1 MAPGGAAATAAPTFS
16 GPALTTTS
24 PGISLSL
31 NGYTLTAAPGGSA
44 GTVKA
49 TFSTTPATAS
59 SNISITNGTIVLNM
73 APGGAGATAAPT
85 FSGPALT
92 ATSPGISFSLNGHT
106 LNMAPGGT
114 AATAVGTFAGT
125 LTTNVTITSAG
136 ATTTITPTGVGTE
149 TISTEPTA
157 GDETTIGSATY
168 TWESSCGS
176 ASNCI
181 SRASST
187 TTDATR
193 LASAIG
199 GSCGGSGS
207 CSTQTGIAATSS
219 GNVTTITNTTA
230 SSVTFTLPVNAAGNN
245 TISPSGSIT
254 AAATVACSGSGN
266 AYSGSFIGS
275 ATTTTEASHLLSTL
289 QGCPAGVGFSA
300 AADGS
305 TAVEVTYPAPGSF
318 SSLTGAGNV
327 TGVFTWA
334 NTAGTDAGPTCTGSG
349 PYTGTF
355 VNNSNVDTLASNF
368 YNALIAGTC
377 AATIGYSVANPNGTA
392 TVTLTDLYPGSFS
405 AFSGSGGTGTGAYVS
420 SWSNTAGTDAGP
432 TCTGS
437 GSAYTGTFVNS
448 NVAATLAT
456 NFYNALTANS
466 NACANGVYYS
476 VPSPGGATSVTLTDL
491 APGVTFT
498 GANGT
503 GVVAW
508 TNTQGSTAT
517 VGCTGSG
524 TSRAAQFADSTNVN
538 TLASNFYTALTTG
551 TGTCATTIGYSVAN
565 PGGSS
570 ATVTLTDLYPGSFS
584 AFSGSGGT
592 GTGAYVSSWSNTAG
606 TDAGPTCTGSG
617 SAWTGTFVNSNVAAT
632 LATNFYNALTANS
645 NACANGV
652 YYSVPSPGSTSVTL
666 TDLMPGVTFTGANGT
681 GVVTWTNTQGS
692 TATAGCTGSGTS
704 YAAIFV
710 DSTNVDTLASN
721 FYSALTA
728 GTCAT
733 TIDYS
738 VANPG
743 GSSAT
748 VTLTDTAPGAL
759 TFTGSGG
766 TGTGAY
772 VSSWSN
778 TAGQPGSNSCTG
790 SAGAYTVGFIN
801 SLTSTTLA
809 GNLQAA
815 LALCPAAAGVSSAYP
830 GTNGSSSVT
839 VTNTTPGTT
848 GTSAFSTSGGATG
861 IFTWGSVTGGGNG
874 SYTCTGSGSA
884 ATFATSSST
893 TTLAGNLS
901 SAINSCN
908 GSYSAVGAT
917 SSYPGTNGTSSF
929 TVNDTTL
936 GAGTTFSV
944 GGGGTG
950 TFSWGSGATAGSN
963 GTSTCSTTTAGTY
976 AYSSVTTTL
985 ASNIAA
991 AINACN
997 TAYPAVGA
1005 TANYS
1010 SGSTFTIYDTTPGST
1025 GTFTFTLGQT
1035 NASGIFGWSGQTSG
1049 SNGGTSTC
1057 TGSAP
1062 SFAGTYATSSSTS
1075 TLATNFRAAIN
1086 ACAAGTAGIT
1096 NTSTRSGSSVTITA
1110 AAAGTGGNS
1119 IDVSPTS
1126 GFFYWTAG
1134 TLTGGLDG
1142 TTSGTTFAYW
1152 SVDALATPAQLATN
1166 IATAINDNT
1175 TLQASTGVNATTN
1188 SNVITVTANAAGT
1201 GGDSIGTTASLT
1213 GFSWAGTTLAGGS
1226 GAGTV
1231 GAGMYPAKYSFSTT
1245 STPNCGGTAT
1255 PDYVVYNT
1263 GIAGSGSQ
1271 ANVIAYDNIY
1281 TGCSGSGTVPS
1292 VYWAYNTGTGTAAT
1306 STVISWDG
1314 TKVAFIET
1322 PSSGAA
1328 TLRILRW
1335 VSGQGSDYAHPVAPD
1350 HSYANTY
1357 AGAGTNTAWSSCP
1370 AGSCMISVTF
1380 SEAYGD
1386 TKSSPWYDYN
1396 SDTLYVGDSDGY
1408 LHQFTGVFNGT
1419 PGESTTASGGTCGTS
1434 CKWPVLVSSGNQ
1446 LTGPVYDFST
1456 GMVFVGDTVSTAPFH
1471 SVCATT
1477 GINAICSTVG
1487 TLTTSGTITSS
1498 TTGLGG
1504 MTDPPLVDP
1513 TQGKAYIFINSD
1525 TSTSCETSG
1534 GSSTAC
1540 SDVFQYATKT
1550 SVATQTPVKAI
1561 LGRGMGAGIPLYA
1574 GAFNDGYYSAGTGD
1588 LYVCGGSASHTSN
1601 QQPTLYQI
1609 AITSG
1614 TMAQSS
1620 TTGPTVT
1627 STTGPFCSPVTEV
1640 LNGTNDY
1647 LFLSV
1652 TSLGN
1657 DTGCT
1662 GACIYSYTIP
1672 TTFSSSLAANAGLA
1686 AAGGTSGIVID
1697 NTSSTT
1703 GASQIYFGTLGSQPC
1718 HGDNGTGSPGQ
1729 GTGGCAVQASQS
1741 ALQ

>member
-1 MAPGGAAATAAPTFS
+1 
-16 GPALTTTS
+16 
-24 PGISLSL
+24 
-31 NGYTLTAAPGGSA
+31 
-44 GTVKA
+44 
-49 TFSTTPATAS
+49 
-59 SNISITNGTIVLNM
+59 
-73 APGGAGATAAPT
+73 
-85 FSGPALT
+85 
-92 ATSPGISFSLNGHT
+92 
-106 LNMAPGGT
+106 
-114 AATAVGTFAGT
+114 
-125 LTTNVTITSAG
+125 
-136 ATTTITPTGVGTE
+136 
-149 TISTEPTA
+149 
-157 GDETTIGSATY
+157 
-168 TWESSCGS
+168 
-176 ASNCI
+176 
-181 SRASST
+181 
-187 TTDATR
+187 
-193 LASAIG
+193 
-199 GSCGGSGS
+199 
-207 CSTQTGIAATSS
+207 
-219 GNVTTITNTTA
+219 
-230 SSVTFTLPVNAAGNN
+230 VNAAGNN

-377 AATIGYSVANPNGTA
+377 AATIGYSVANPNGT
-392 TVTLTDLYPGSFS
+392 
-405 AFSGSGGTGTGAYVS
+405 
-420 SWSNTAGTDAGP
+420 
-432 TCTGS
+432 
-437 GSAYTGTFVNS
+437 
-448 NVAATLAT
+448 
-456 NFYNALTANS
+456 
-466 NACANGVYYS
+466 
-476 VPSPGGATSVTLTDL
+476 
-491 APGVTFT
+491 
-498 GANGT
+498 
-503 GVVAW
+503 
-508 TNTQGSTAT
+508 
-517 VGCTGSG
+517 
-524 TSRAAQFADSTNVN
+524 
-538 TLASNFYTALTTG
+538 
-551 TGTCATTIGYSVAN
+551 
-565 PGGSS
+565 